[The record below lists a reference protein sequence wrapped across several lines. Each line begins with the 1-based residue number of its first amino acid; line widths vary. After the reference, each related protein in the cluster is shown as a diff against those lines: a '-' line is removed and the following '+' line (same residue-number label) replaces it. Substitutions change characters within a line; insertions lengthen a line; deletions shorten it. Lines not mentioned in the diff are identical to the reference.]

1 MERKTIT
8 DLLAAALNPEEARTR
23 AVWAKARVIADIR
36 LAPDEWRYDDDGNI
50 IRYSEY
56 GQFSDYGWEI
66 DHRLPTAFGGLDA
79 YANLRPLHWRANRS
93 RGGLIG
99 ALFDRR

>member
-1 MERKTIT
+1 MEKRTIA
-8 DLLAAALNPEEARTR
+8 DLLAAALNPEEAHKR
-23 AVWAKARVIADIR
+23 AVWAKGTIIADIR
-36 LAPDEWRYDDDGNI
+36 ISPDEWRYDDDGNI

-56 GQFSDYGWEI
+56 GQFSTFGWEI
-66 DHRLPTAFGGLDA
+66 DHQVPSALGGLNT

-99 ALFDRR
+99 ALLDRR